1 LPENADGD
9 YARHAGCVVSKRRAA
24 HIVCAPFAPGAASL
38 LRVFL
43 EPNMATI
50 PGRSGRR
57 RRVLNEEVLSAS
69 ASHVAL
75 LAASDADRCDDAP
88 RYGEAAAI
96 EYHLQISD
104 FVPRRHRSIALLV
117 SAGLFTTS
125 LVAALNQFAAPL
137 AAAAGVRTSSL
148 SIAGGRGLAAWISS
162 VVLLFTGLT
171 CVLVL
176 SIRRHRI
183 DDIRGRFRIWRWA
196 ALACLVASANCV
208 TAGHALVADVATH
221 FTGWSMLRDGAAWW
235 LCLAGAPLAWIAART
250 LFDVAECRL
259 AALLL
264 LTAGGCYFAALAS
277 FLGWIPGLDAVWAP
291 VLTGSAALFGHWC
304 LLSASVT
311 YARHVVLDAQGLIAA
326 RKLSERGRKA
336 DAKEDRKTD
345 ASVPLKVADTTRPAA
360 ATTLRVH
367 DAPATT
373 GRPTFTVTPARSPAK
388 SSDWVDGSRRERDHY
403 DNFEDADEDD
413 PNGDR
418 KLSKAERKQLRKLK
432 ARNRAA

>member
-1 LPENADGD
+1 
-9 YARHAGCVVSKRRAA
+9 
-24 HIVCAPFAPGAASL
+24 
-38 LRVFL
+38 
-43 EPNMATI
+43 MATI

-75 LAASDADRCDDAP
+75 LAASDADRSDDAP
-88 RYGEAAAI
+88 RYGEAASI
-96 EYHLQISD
+96 ENHPQISD

-117 SAGLFTTS
+117 SAGLFTTA
-125 LVAALNQFAAPL
+125 LVAGLHQFAAPL
-137 AAAAGVRTSSL
+137 AGAANVRNSSL
-148 SIAGGRGLAAWISS
+148 QIAGGSGLAAWFSS

-196 ALACLVASANCV
+196 ALACLLVSVNCV
-208 TAGHALVADVATH
+208 TAGHALLADVATH
-221 FTGWSMLRDGAAWW
+221 VTGWSMLRDGAAWW
-235 LCLAGAPLAWIAART
+235 LVLAGAPLAWIALRT
-250 LFDVAECRL
+250 LLDVVECRL

-264 LTAGGCYFAALAS
+264 ITAGGCYAAALAS
-277 FLGWIPGLDAVWAP
+277 FLGWIPGLDPVLAP
-291 VLTGSAALFGHWC
+291 VLTGSVALFGHWC

-311 YARHVVLDAQGLIAA
+311 YARHVVSDAQGLIAV
-326 RKLSERGRKA
+326 RKPSERGRKVE
-336 DAKEDRKTD
+336 AKEDRKAD
-345 ASVPLKVADTTRPAA
+345 SSAPLKVADASRPSA
-360 ATTLRVH
+360 ATSLRVH

-373 GRPTFTVTPARSPAK
+373 GRPTFTVTPAKSQASP
-388 SSDWVDGSRRERDHY
+388 SDWVDGSRRERDRY
-403 DNFEDADEDD
+403 DSFDGADEDEQND
-413 PNGDR
+413 DR